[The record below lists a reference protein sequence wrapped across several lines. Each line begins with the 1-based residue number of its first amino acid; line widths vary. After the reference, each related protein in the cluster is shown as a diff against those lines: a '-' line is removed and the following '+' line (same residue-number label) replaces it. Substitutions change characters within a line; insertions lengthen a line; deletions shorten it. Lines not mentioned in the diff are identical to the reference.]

1 MMEILMETLF
11 ETEWGVIILGIFL
24 LIALTI
30 NFWNK
35 PKT

>member
-1 MMEILMETLF
+1 MDIIFETLF
-11 ETEWGVIILGIFL
+11 ETEWGAIILGLF
-24 LIALTI
+24 LIAALII